1 MLASRQRAAV
11 TCPWFANVS
20 SEMNAFQCSLVLS
33 CVENSSSADSLT
45 LLLGI
50 LNSVLLKPRF
60 LGTCHFPLVLSVS
73 TKSSS
78 HSYSPVGSWCCKS
91 EIRRCISFTLDL
103 SFLQGFYS
111 FHLLQC
117 INGGSTPCSLF
128 SISII
133 HTSLLQACSKNF
145 FSFLHFCLF
154 CTFCFI
160 FVCFFFLIMWV
171 VEEEEKN
178 VLYPLRFFW
187 LSSNYIVIK

>member
-1 MLASRQRAAV
+1 MLASRQRAAAIR
-11 TCPWFANVS
+11 PWLANVS
-20 SEMNAFQCSLVLS
+20 SEMNEFQCSLVLS

-50 LNSVLLKPRF
+50 LNFVLLKPHF

-73 TKSSS
+73 TKFSS

-91 EIRRCISFTLDL
+91 EIRRCMSFTLDL
-103 SFLQGFYS
+103 LFLQGFYS

-128 SISII
+128 SIHII
-133 HTSLLQACSKNF
+133 HTSLLQACFKQFF

-154 CTFCFI
+154 CTFCYI
-160 FVCFFFLIMWV
+160 YFFFKYCGLLRRRKKFPLPF
-171 VEEEEKN
+171 E
-178 VLYPLRFFW
+178 VLLA
-187 LSSNYIVIK
+187 V